1 MEHRIIIFLRCLVVV
16 FFVIVRRLDHHVGHV
31 PIFQIEQFPER
42 QVHLLAPEE
51 VERRIELTI
60 ERPFQFFGL
69 LCVFEP
75 DCQMSMT

>member
-16 FFVIVRRLDHHVGHV
+16 FFVIVRRFDHHVGHV
-31 PIFQIEQFPER
+31 SIFQIEQFPER

-51 VERRIELTI
+51 VKRRIELTI